1 MFQMQLFH
9 LCSNSLAAL
18 TALGEMSDSLK
29 QMEIEARHALR
40 LVCHTFENLRSSQK
54 LLQWLLAT
62 VCGERVINLEFSV
75 LIWKEDRSI
84 DEFCA
89 QRGCEREMRKVV
101 PKKRNIWDCAK
112 SASYS

>member
-54 LLQWLLAT
+54 LLQ
-62 VCGERVINLEFSV
+62 
-75 LIWKEDRSI
+75 
-84 DEFCA
+84 
-89 QRGCEREMRKVV
+89 
-101 PKKRNIWDCAK
+101 
-112 SASYS
+112 